1 MSLAERQV
9 KGSRGLY
16 PATPPPAHALLPLL
30 LLGLLS
36 VFPNAPFLRFGQITQ
51 AKTELAA
58 TPTTATGKTQDG
70 AQAKQDTA
78 EIHGEVWIKSY
89 LIVLEIIPRDIS
101 TSYRSKRCQKSPE
114 NH

>member
-1 MSLAERQV
+1 
-9 KGSRGLY
+9 
-16 PATPPPAHALLPLL
+16 LLPLL

-101 TSYRSKRCQKSPE
+101 I
-114 NH
+114 